1 MADQSV
7 VIIKAEPAI
16 LFKRKMQ
23 LMLIGM
29 LPFIYV
35 VFAGILKL
43 MGEKGELLRTLWKY
57 FPVPF
62 IISLLVIAAAISL
75 HWFYRSTVK
84 FNKTPKGELEVTIT
98 NSKGIETN
106 HATGEWSTTAFYKKE
121 YFKYGTYQKDLFL
134 TIYCNGEPFCLFRYK
149 TSAAASAPEGFTE
162 SINAGW
168 LNWNVPVFFTSETA
182 RIHRIVEQNGKKKVK
197 DVNYYTNR

>member
-1 MADQSV
+1 MADQNAV
-7 VIIKAEPAI
+7 RIKVEPAI
-16 LFKRKMQ
+16 LFKRKLQ

-35 VFAGILKL
+35 FLACILKF
-43 MGEKGELLRTLWKY
+43 MGEKGAFPRMIWRY
-57 FPVPF
+57 FPIPF
-62 IISLLVIAAAISL
+62 VISMLVIGAAISL
-75 HWFYRSTVK
+75 HWFYRSTVS
-84 FNKTPKGELEVTIT
+84 FAKTPKGELEVTIT

-106 HATGEWSTTAFYKKE
+106 RAAGEWSTTAFYKRE

-168 LNWNVPVFFTSETA
+168 LNWNVPVFFTPETT
-182 RIHRIVEQNGKKKVK
+182 RIHRIVEQNGKKQVK
-197 DVNYYTNR
+197 DVNYYADR